1 MEESDRLR
9 SLRCGRKRALQ
20 KKKEIEKQKEDERR
34 REFEIQQALRK
45 QQEDRQKQRAIIEQ
59 ERQRQ
64 SVINNQNPFTDSPA
78 PARTVPQSPIQN
90 KEEVTTFGPFS
101 AFKNFPSFPRN
112 VLDNQSLEQGIE
124 TNSRPALRGPN
135 LLPTRP
141 TGPPPPQRIQP
152 KQTKR
157 SSTTKCA
164 KTTTKGSTQIYSISP
179 IKRSCASCFSIFER
193 RKRRTC
199 ISFLTFSKQ
208 KAFWE
213 KLPRQP
219 PKDQLR

>member
-152 KQTKR
+152 QQSNRAPPKQQPPRNNQPQPPRNNQDQKR
-157 SSTTKCA
+157 P
-164 KTTTKGSTQIYSISP
+164 KGPPPQMCQDNHQRINSDYSIS
-179 IKRSCASCFSIFER
+179 
-193 RKRRTC
+193 
-199 ISFLTFSKQ
+199 
-208 KAFWE
+208 
-213 KLPRQP
+213 
-219 PKDQLR
+219 